1 MAKSKIIKELAN
13 NSISLDVALSRLF
26 IIASDIGNDE
36 LQQWTEYELHG
47 YGEHKLPEYRYA
59 KNTVFK
65 YSGINGNY
73 QVSNAPLPLL
83 EIMKTEDPTM
93 FYLPIPDGISTIEG
107 FANNPTHSEV
117 GRDITWAATMVYE
130 MSGIQCYSIKQLI
143 PLNTFEDV
151 LNNVKML
158 LMKIFLKL
166 DKEYGCLDD
175 LDVDTTAKTPDEVDA
190 INKVVNNYIFIDN
203 SVNVGDRNK
212 LKGSGIFGG
221 GKGRG

>member
-36 LQQWTEYELHG
+36 LQQWTECELHG

-59 KNTVFK
+59 KNTVFM

-73 QVSNAPLPLL
+73 KVTNAPLPLL

-117 GRDITWAATMVYE
+117 GRDITWAAAMVYK
-130 MSGIQCYSIKQLI
+130 MSGIQCYSIKQLV

-158 LMKIFLKL
+158 LMKIFIKL
-166 DKEYGCLDD
+166 DKTYGCLDD
-175 LDVDTTAKTPDEVDA
+175 LDIDTDSVSQEEVA
-190 INKVVNNYIFIDN
+190 ATNTTINNYIYVDN
-203 SVNVGDRNK
+203 SVSMGDKNK
-212 LKGSGIFGG
+212 IEGSEISGG
-221 GKGRG
+221 GKRNG